1 METKSI
7 AKETNMRKPVRRV
20 KTRTKAPASSSS
32 KTPRTKAKTSRTK
45 ERAATGFDRGAT
57 GFKKAA
63 QKRERQEEEYQRK
76 KETPFDFRLKPG
88 DEAEVVILD
97 SEEPFFVNLH
107 KVKNAQGRWEDA
119 VCIADT
125 GVTCPLCSSL
135 GKEGAY
141 TMVLTILDRRPYKVK
156 SGPNA
161 GKTIKVS
168 KKLFMV
174 KGRNLPKFERQYKR
188 NKGNWR
194 GLRIL
199 CRRDGD
205 KEAAIGEDLE
215 FLGKV
220 KETALAK
227 YKEHSVPAE
236 YEKIFEMPTAK
247 ELAARYKV
255 DNTVAGSEEFDDD
268 DGDLDKVD
276 W

>member
-1 METKSI
+1 
-7 AKETNMRKPVRRV
+7 MRKPTRRV
-20 KTRTKAPASSSS
+20 RTRSKPSSTTAKSRTTSRSRTTKAD
-32 KTPRTKAKTSRTK
+32 TKSTRS
-45 ERAATGFDRGAT
+45 GFDRGAT
-57 GFKKAA
+57 GFKKAK

-76 KETPFDFRLKPG
+76 KDTPYDFRLKPG

-97 SEEPFFVNLH
+97 AEEPFFVNLH

-125 GVTCPLCSSL
+125 GVSCPLCSSL
-135 GKEGAY
+135 GKEGSY
-141 TMVLTILDRRPYKVK
+141 TMVLTVLDRRPYKIQN
-156 SGPNA
+156 GPNA
-161 GKTIKVS
+161 GKTIKNS
-168 KKLFMV
+168 RKLFMV

-188 NKGNWR
+188 HQGNWR

-220 KETALAK
+220 KEVALKK
-227 YKEHSVPAE
+227 YGENSVAAN

-255 DNTVAGSEEFDDD
+255 QNTVAGSEEFENDDD
-268 DGDLDKVD
+268 DADLDDVK

>member
-1 METKSI
+1 
-7 AKETNMRKPVRRV
+7 MRKPVRRV
-20 KTRTKAPASSSS
+20 KTRTKPSTSTAAKTRTRS
-32 KTPRTKAKTSRTK
+32 KTRTAKPKT
-45 ERAATGFDRGAT
+45 AGFDRGEV
-57 GFKKAA
+57 GFKKAKV
-63 QKRERQEEEYQRK
+63 KRERQEEEYQRK
-76 KETPFDFRLKPG
+76 KETPYDFRLKPG

-97 SEEPFFVNLH
+97 TEEPFFVNLH

-119 VCIADT
+119 VCIADG

-135 GKEGAY
+135 GKEGSY
-141 TMVLTILDRRPYKVK
+141 TMVLTILDRRPYKIK
-156 SGPNA
+156 NGPNA

-188 NKGNWR
+188 HKGNWR
-194 GLRIL
+194 GMRIL

-227 YKEHSVPAE
+227 YGENATPAD
-236 YEKIFEMPTAK
+236 YEKIFEIPSAK
-247 ELAARYKV
+247 ELAARYSV
-255 DNTVAGSEEFDDD
+255 QNTVAGSEEFDTDD
-268 DGDLDKVD
+268 DGDLDSVS